1 MKTFTCAQRSALAH
15 MSGVGQPQSKP
26 SSGGSTLIAQCW
38 QVWARSD
45 SHRVSGPQLTP
56 LARSGQG
63 GLQTT
68 VNIAKCLHGAQA
80 SHITEPGE
88 RNLLRSDEKV
98 LVGSSPSCL
107 PLPLFCSV
115 RVVSLKSWSHF
126 LCCSLVM
133 PGVL

>member
-1 MKTFTCAQRSALAH
+1 
-15 MSGVGQPQSKP
+15 MSGVGQPQP

-68 VNIAKCLHGAQA
+68 VNIAECLHGAQA

-98 LVGSSPSCL
+98 LVAPLLAAWHCL
-107 PLPLFCSV
+107 CSAV
-115 RVVSLKSWSHF
+115 FVLYLSTLGLTFSAVVW
-126 LCCSLVM
+126 LCLESYI
-133 PGVL
+133 